1 VDETTDNSSSIHT
14 PEAGTEAGPSP
25 SPSKK
30 QCVSMDLSAL
40 PATSALTLPES
51 LIPNSVPSAVI
62 SVADCSDSSVAS
74 LTTEAPVAHPKMTNA
89 TPSSVTS
96 ISGTVVS
103 TTTTVTESK
112 TKRPQMRYEPDVPM
126 TKEEAAIWRR
136 EQRRKRNRESAAAS
150 RQRQRD
156 RITEL
161 EEEVEGW
168 KTKFDVAMQRLAQLE
183 QLHRMKATSVSPDIV
198 SSNCSTST
206 DLAASNAISPCP
218 SPELSSFP
226 NPTEMEFPDLS
237 TSMKKEEVLN
247 LHLKEKIFRPAVK
260 ITGATKTS
268 SLLPLSDSDDLIP
281 DPCASSKIASTSS
294 NSAEEQAAPVS
305 PVLSDNA
312 DSVQRLTDED
322 LEFGDFLMDAAEWL

>member
-1 VDETTDNSSSIHT
+1 MDETTDNTSSIHT
-14 PEAGTEAGPSP
+14 PEAGAEAEAGP

-30 QCVSMDLSAL
+30 QCVSLDLSAL

-51 LIPNSVPSAVI
+51 LIPSSVPSAVI

-74 LTTEAPVAHPKMTNA
+74 LTPEAPVAPPKMSNA

-103 TTTTVTESK
+103 ATTSTESK

-156 RITEL
+156 RISEL

-168 KTKFDVAMQRLAQLE
+168 KTKFDTAMQRLAQLE
-183 QLHRMKATSVSPDIV
+183 QLHGMKATSVSPYIV

-218 SPELSSFP
+218 SPELSSLP
-226 NPTEMEFPDLS
+226 NPTETEFPDLS

-294 NSAEEQAAPVS
+294 SSAEEQAAPVS

>member
-1 VDETTDNSSSIHT
+1 
-14 PEAGTEAGPSP
+14 
-25 SPSKK
+25 
-30 QCVSMDLSAL
+30 
-40 PATSALTLPES
+40 
-51 LIPNSVPSAVI
+51 
-62 SVADCSDSSVAS
+62 
-74 LTTEAPVAHPKMTNA
+74 
-89 TPSSVTS
+89 
-96 ISGTVVS
+96 
-103 TTTTVTESK
+103 
-112 TKRPQMRYEPDVPM
+112 MRYEPDVPM

-168 KTKFDVAMQRLAQLE
+168 KTKVDVAMQRLAQLE

-226 NPTEMEFPDLS
+226 NPTETEFPDLS

-247 LHLKEKIFRPAVK
+247 LHLKEKIFRPAK
-260 ITGATKTS
+260 S
-268 SLLPLSDSDDLIP
+268 
-281 DPCASSKIASTSS
+281 
-294 NSAEEQAAPVS
+294 
-305 PVLSDNA
+305 
-312 DSVQRLTDED
+312 
-322 LEFGDFLMDAAEWL
+322 